1 MGLGG
6 VGGSLGTYLGGCG
19 GDGGGTAVHIRASST
34 ASRATRYGVEVT
46 WGLRGGLTSGGEV
59 VHGRMK
65 GERGAVLAMEA
76 GARAFRRDT
85 SQRQSTTVPMG
96 VGLQT
101 ARAPANPPNRIP
113 GTKGWRGRKRPR

>member
-1 MGLGG
+1 MERL
-6 VGGSLGTYLGGCG
+6 L
-19 GDGGGTAVHIRASST
+19 
-34 ASRATRYGVEVT
+34 
-46 WGLRGGLTSGGEV
+46 

-76 GARAFRRDT
+76 EARHFRRDT
-85 SQRQSTTVPMG
+85 SQRQSTTVSMG

-113 GTKGWRGRKRPR
+113 GTKGWRGRNRPR